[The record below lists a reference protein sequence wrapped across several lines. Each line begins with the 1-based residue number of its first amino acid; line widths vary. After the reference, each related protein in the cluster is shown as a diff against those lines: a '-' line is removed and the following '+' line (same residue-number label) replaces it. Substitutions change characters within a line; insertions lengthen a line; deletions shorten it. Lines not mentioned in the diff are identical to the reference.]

1 MPNPSSPADFWA
13 GDLPTIASLG
23 GREEYVTMGD
33 GVALRTAAF
42 RAPADPKKVWG
53 TVVILP
59 GRAEFIEKY
68 LEVIAELISRG
79 LDVRIIDWRGQGG
92 SSRTLSDREKS
103 HIDHYQRYTE
113 DLREVMD
120 TTVRPAARGP
130 VTMLAH
136 SMGALIG
143 LSLLR
148 DHPGRFDRAVL
159 TSPMTSI
166 EVGRPGQWAIL
177 SRLLWLG
184 ALPLIGTRFL
194 PGAGPYRPR
203 GRGTDNPLTSDATRA
218 SIMRRYIASTPGL
231 ALGGPTVRW
240 LAASRDAM
248 ARIMDKNAPPIDTEI
263 LIVSSSEDRV
273 VGVRTQLM
281 LHEECLTN
289 SRIEIIDGARHEI
302 LMEQDRYRGRF
313 WDLFDDFVLGAAS

>member
-1 MPNPSSPADFWA
+1 MAKTVLTTTVAA
-13 GDLPTIASLG
+13 GDTVKNVLANSNFQFADNP
-23 GREEYVTMGD
+23 GD
-33 GVALRTAAF
+33 IGVNVRVSVVCDTADNEF
-42 RAPADPKKVWG
+42 RLN
-53 TVVILP
+53 T
-59 GRAEFIEKY
+59 
-68 LEVIAELISRG
+68 
-79 LDVRIIDWRGQGG
+79 
-92 SSRTLSDREKS
+92 
-103 HIDHYQRYTE
+103 
-113 DLREVMD
+113 
-120 TTVRPAARGP
+120 
-130 VTMLAH
+130 
-136 SMGALIG
+136 
-143 LSLLR
+143 
-148 DHPGRFDRAVL
+148 
-159 TSPMTSI
+159 PMTSI

-194 PGAGPYRPR
+194 PGTGPYRPR

-248 ARIMDKNAPPIDTEI
+248 ARITDKNAPPIDTEI

-273 VGVRTQLM
+273 VGIRTQLI

-302 LMEQDRYRGRF
+302 LMEQDRYRQRF